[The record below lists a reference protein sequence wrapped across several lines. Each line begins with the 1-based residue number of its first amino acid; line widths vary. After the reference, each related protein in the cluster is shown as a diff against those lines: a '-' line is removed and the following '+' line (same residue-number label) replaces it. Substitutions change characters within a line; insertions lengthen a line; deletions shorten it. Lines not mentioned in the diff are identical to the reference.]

1 MKIDG
6 KKSFDTK
13 EYAIIDPDP
22 NVKPKTN
29 CGALKNLLDSGY
41 KTINI
46 ATIKLILIVIIGV
59 NISNTREKIQ
69 IIIQKKPMPLLKLK
83 RHMLRAY
90 FLFFQQIYQ
99 IYSHLYR

>member
-29 CGALKNLLDSGY
+29 CGALKNLLVRGY

-59 NISNTREKIQ
+59 NISNTRENTDNNT
-69 IIIQKKPMPLLKLK
+69 KKAHASFKVKAPDAKG
-83 RHMLRAY
+83 
-90 FLFFQQIYQ
+90 LFFVL
-99 IYSHLYR
+99 STNLSNL